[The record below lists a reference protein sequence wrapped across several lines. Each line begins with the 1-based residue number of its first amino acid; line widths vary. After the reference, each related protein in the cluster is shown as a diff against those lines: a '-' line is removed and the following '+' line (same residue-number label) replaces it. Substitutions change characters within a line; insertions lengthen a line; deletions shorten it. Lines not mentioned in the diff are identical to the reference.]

1 MARGVFMTEPLFLLL
16 KNVLIMLQNRRRT
29 EEEEKVLCLLKAP
42 QIPFDLLGG
51 ENSTLSD

>member
-1 MARGVFMTEPLFLLL
+1 
-16 KNVLIMLQNRRRT
+16 MLQNRRRT